1 MTEMTLRRS
10 ASCPLCWLLAGGL
23 LACSDPEP
31 VAAATTD
38 PAATAA
44 SSDTDRYPSVIELRR
59 DEFPPDPGRSP
70 VAAGGVLHVAPGGSG
85 PGTSAEPC
93 GAIAEALRRARPGD
107 TVLVQPGTYLEGL
120 PGESIALQLV
130 VPGVTLLGS
139 TAGRVLVQPARPGV
153 RHGMVVEADQVR
165 VIGIDIAGFDGASVL
180 VGSTRG
186 QRDVVLRSLR
196 LEAPA
201 DGQWHDG
208 IVATADNRA
217 TGVPVLAGLRVQD
230 VWIGGGVSLGLSC
243 NTGPC
248 RSWRLHDVILQGG
261 SGAGSGADGIAVESV
276 ENLLLT
282 AVQVRGFPADGID
295 LKAKG
300 VVIYD
305 TIVGHMGRNGIKLW
319 YEGDI
324 VNTLIHHT
332 GADAGLVLAGPGR
345 LRLLHSVL
353 AYHNWNGP
361 SSYHM
366 TFGYP
371 DLPVAVEIR
380 NSLIYRCS
388 GGGYVA
394 GGGTLQVHDSL
405 WADIANGVAL
415 DFAGAVGSRQQVLL
429 GDPAGRWEELGL
441 GRGSLPLGTDPRL
454 GDAEPFAPLPGSP
467 LLDAARPAPSAYPAW
482 DALGAPRILGVGPDI
497 GPREQPPAPRAP

>member
-1 MTEMTLRRS
+1 MNRRRLLGGGVWQ
-10 ASCPLCWLLAGGL
+10 LCWLLGGVL
-23 LACSDPEP
+23 LACGEPEP
-31 VAAATTD
+31 VAAATVTPAEEAAGSD
-38 PAATAA
+38 PA
-44 SSDTDRYPSVIELRR
+44 RYPSIVELQRA
-59 DEFPPDPGRSP
+59 EFPPDPGRSP
-70 VAAGGVLHVAPGGSG
+70 TPAGGVLHVQPGGSG
-85 PGTSAEPC
+85 PGTLAQPC
-93 GAIAEALRRARPGD
+93 GAIAEALRLARTGD

-120 PGESIALQLV
+120 PGESVALQLGE
-130 VPGVTLLGS
+130 PGVTLLGS

-153 RHGMVVEADQVR
+153 RHGLVVEADGVR
-165 VIGIDIAGFDGASVL
+165 VIGIDIAGFAGASVIF
-180 VGSTRG
+180 GSTRG
-186 QRDVVLRSLR
+186 QRDVVLRSMR
-196 LEAPA
+196 LEAPS

-230 VWIGGGVSLGLSC
+230 VQIGGGVSLGLSC
-243 NTGPC
+243 NAGPC
-248 RSWRLHDVILQGG
+248 RSWRLHDVVLQGG
-261 SGAGSGADGIAVESV
+261 SGVGSGADGIAIENG

-305 TIVGHMGRNGIKLW
+305 TIVGHVGRNGIKLW

-388 GGGYVA
+388 GGGYVS
-394 GGGTLQVHDSL
+394 GGSTLQVHDSL
-405 WADIANGVAL
+405 WSDIANGVAL
-415 DFAGAVGSRQQVLL
+415 DFAGADGVRQQVRL

-441 GRGSLPLGTDPRL
+441 GRGRLTVGTDPRL
-454 GDAEPFAPLPGSP
+454 AATEPFDPLPGSP
-467 LLDAARPAPSAYPAW
+467 LIDAGSPAALAYPPW
-482 DALGAPRILGVGPDI
+482 DARGAPRSRGAGPDI
-497 GPREQPPAPRAP
+497 GPREQPPPP